1 MDTGKANHQIC
12 RRLEFLRRPM
22 ARRKTAKKKQKKNP
36 WMLLMNPEKIQKKI
50 KPGRS
55 KKRYNPEK
63 ILLNPL
69 KMSSPSVC
77 T

>member
-36 WMLLMNPEKIQKKI
+36 WMLLMNPEKI
-50 KPGRS
+50 
-55 KKRYNPEK
+55 
-63 ILLNPL
+63 LLNPL
-69 KMSSPSVC
+69 EMSSTSVC
-77 T
+77 TCQSRMKVED